1 MKIRFAIISAI
12 SFWLYALAD
21 LVKNVLETAIHSR
34 LVESMVSF
42 SRDDF
47 AIDVSGC
54 QHILLV
60 IGIVSACFF
69 LADIFIEINAYRKN
83 RGIR

>member
-12 SFWLYALAD
+12 SFWLYALAV
-21 LVKNVLETAIHSR
+21 LVKNVLETAIYSR

-42 SRDDF
+42 SGDDS

-54 QHILLV
+54 QNILLI

-69 LADIFIEINAYRKN
+69 LADIFIEINTSRKN
-83 RGIR
+83 WGIR